1 MNKGIGYSTQITNDS
16 PRLKITTVK
25 KGHRHSDNFIK
36 MNNGSD
42 QSPMMIEIN
51 YDNSEEAPDFNFSNR
66 DLEKI

>member
-1 MNKGIGYSTQITNDS
+1 
-16 PRLKITTVK
+16 
-25 KGHRHSDNFIK
+25 

-51 YDNSEEAPDFNFSNR
+51 DDNSEEAPDFNFSNR